1 MKIAR
6 RICLLILLSTLA
18 ISALTFVPLGQKKD
32 TKEREKSL
40 RSETSDRYL
49 KKWLEADV
57 AYIITDEERAAFKRL
72 TTDEERYQFIEQFWL
87 RRDPSPDT
95 VENEFKDEHYRRI
108 AYANERFA
116 SGMPGWKTDRGRI
129 YITWGPADQ
138 IESHPSG
145 GSYDRPM
152 EEGGGTTSTFPF
164 ETWRYRYLPG
174 QDLGNEVILE
184 FVDTTMTGEYRLT
197 MDPSEKDA
205 LLMVPGAG
213 LTMLEQMG
221 LSNKSDRFTRS
232 DGTRAGYGFN
242 DLNGSPNSKQF
253 DRLAQYAAIF
263 KPPEVKFKDLETVVN
278 TKLSYNLLPF
288 DYRVDFLKITDTTV
302 LTPIT
307 IQLQHKDLTFQ
318 NKEGIQR
325 AVVNIYGRIS
335 TITGRQVQVF
345 EDVVTVDSPES
356 LFKQTLERSSR
367 YQKQVPLMSGLYKLE
382 LVLKDLNS
390 GNAGTVYKGFNVPKF
405 PDDKLSASSIIL
417 ADRIEKLS
425 LKQVAAGQ
433 FVLGGSKVYPN
444 TKEPSIFNKSG
455 MMGIYFQVYN
465 LSLDQKTNKPSA
477 NVEYVLKSGDKEIS
491 RFTED
496 KEVLSGASQQ
506 MTIEKL
512 LPLAEFEPG
521 RYSLAVNVTDNLA
534 QKSFSQIVRFE
545 VRQ

>member
-1 MKIAR
+1 MLKIN
-6 RICLLILLSTLA
+6 ISLMVVCLSIFGLTLILH
-18 ISALTFVPLGQKKD
+18 GEKKD

-40 RSETSDRYL
+40 RNETSDRYL
-49 KKWLEADV
+49 KKWLHEDV
-57 AYIITDEERAAFKRL
+57 DYIITDEERAAFKRL

-116 SGMPGWKTDRGRI
+116 SGMPGWKTDRGRM
-129 YITWGPADQ
+129 YITWGPPDQ

-164 ETWRYRYLPG
+164 ETWRYRYLAG

-184 FVDTTMTGEYRLT
+184 FVDKTMSGEYRLT

-205 LLMVPGAG
+205 LLYVPGAG
-213 LTMLEQMG
+213 LTMLEEMG
-221 LSNKSDRFTRS
+221 MASKTDRFNRS
-232 DGTRAGYGFN
+232 DGTHMGTTFQE
-242 DLNGSPNSKQF
+242 LNGTPSGKQF
-253 DRLAQYAAIF
+253 DRLAKYVAVF
-263 KPPEVKFKDLETVVN
+263 RPPEVKFKDLETVVN

-288 DYRVDFLKITDTTV
+288 DYRVDYIKITDTTV

-307 IQLQHKDLTFQ
+307 LQIQHKDLTFQ

-325 AVVNIYGRIS
+325 AVINIYGRIS

-356 LFKQTLERSSR
+356 LFKQTLDRSSR
-367 YQKQVPLMSGLYKLE
+367 YQKQLPLMSGLYKLE

-390 GNAGTVYKGFNVPKF
+390 GNAGTVYKGFSVPKF
-405 PDDKLSASSIIL
+405 PDDKLTTSSIIL
-417 ADRIEKLS
+417 ADKIEKLS

-433 FVLGGSKVYPN
+433 FVIGGAKVFPN
-444 TKEPSIFNKSG
+444 TKDPSVFMKG
-455 MMGIYFQVYN
+455 GTMGIYFQVYN
-465 LSLDQKTNKPSA
+465 LTMDEKTNKPSA
-477 NVEYVLKSGDKEIS
+477 NIEYILKSGDKEIS
-491 RFTED
+491 RFAED
-496 KEVLSGASQQ
+496 KEVLSGAAQQ

-512 LPLAEFEPG
+512 LPLIDIEPG
-521 RYSLAVNVTDNLA
+521 RYSLVVQVTDNLS
-534 QKSFSQIVRFE
+534 QKSYFQSARFE
-545 VRQ
+545 VKQ